1 MFKIYIASDDVARSL
16 RNTYKEGKLERVVN
30 WMECNVRAMFSSATD
45 KLSKIPITYDKMMTR
60 RSISSILKH
69 IS

>member
-16 RNTYKEGKLERVVN
+16 RNTYKEGKLKRVVN

-45 KLSKIPITYDKMMTR
+45 
-60 RSISSILKH
+60 
-69 IS
+69 